1 MYLMLVLYCALTVG
15 GTVLMKIFQ
24 KTTSSGMFYLI
35 MYNII
40 NALFACV
47 FFFVSAGFKINLNL
61 PTIIYAV
68 VYALIICINLSA
80 QIVAFSKVSVSVVT
94 VVSMAGGILFPSIFG
109 IMWFD
114 DDVTWQLVVSS
125 ILIIAASILPFV
137 SKNEDKNEKKR
148 FSLAAMLICFMMSV
162 LAGVSTILVKL
173 YAVDIS
179 VCDSTSM
186 FFLTNVAIVVICFV
200 ALAIYMIKDK
210 KYGFKEVFRAFSPLQ
225 LLNIVSKTA
234 VVNVASIV
242 QVLVLAE
249 MSASTFSVLSSS
261 ICLVGTGLASALIFR
276 EKQTKGAIFA
286 IILALAAIAVNP

>member
-40 NALFACV
+40 NALFACG

-94 VVSMAGGILFPSIFG
+94 VVFMAGGILFPSIFG

-114 DDVTWQLVVSS
+114 DNITWQLVVSS

-173 YAVDIS
+173 YAVDPS

-200 ALAIYMIKDK
+200 ALAIYMIRNKN
-210 KYGFKEVFRAFSPLQ
+210 YGFKEMFRAFSPIQ

>member
-40 NALFACV
+40 NALFACG

-114 DDVTWQLVVSS
+114 DNITWQLVVSS

-173 YAVDIS
+173 YAVDTS

-200 ALAIYMIKDK
+200 ALAIYMIRNKN
-210 KYGFKEVFRAFSPLQ
+210 YGFKEVFRAFSPIQ

-286 IILALAAIAVNP
+286 IILALAAIIINP

>member
-40 NALFACV
+40 NALFACG

-114 DDVTWQLVVSS
+114 DNITWQLVVSS

-173 YAVDIS
+173 YAVDPS

-200 ALAIYMIKDK
+200 ALAIYMIRNKN
-210 KYGFKEVFRAFSPLQ
+210 YGFKEMFRAFSPIQ

>member
-40 NALFACV
+40 NALFACG

-114 DDVTWQLVVSS
+114 DNITWQLVVSS

-137 SKNEDKNEKKR
+137 TKNEDKNEKKR

-173 YAVDIS
+173 YAVDTS

-200 ALAIYMIKDK
+200 ALAIYMIRNKN
-210 KYGFKEVFRAFSPLQ
+210 YGFKEVFRAFSPIQ

-286 IILALAAIAVNP
+286 MILALVAIIINP

>member
-40 NALFACV
+40 NALFACG

-114 DDVTWQLVVSS
+114 DNITWQLVVSS

-173 YAVDIS
+173 YAVDTS

-200 ALAIYMIKDK
+200 ALAIYMIRNKN
-210 KYGFKEVFRAFSPLQ
+210 YGFKEVFRAFSPIQ

-286 IILALAAIAVNP
+286 MILALVAIIINP